1 MVRVRKPP
9 VRRPSPCWFYGD
21 CEAPHG
27 CIQDASEEGMKPSC
41 WTKREVL
48 CQKIGSRL
56 PVKTLERPFFE
67 AYVVTLF
74 HNVVNLFH
82 YVVRLNQIS
91 NS

>member
-1 MVRVRKPP
+1 MARVRKPP
-9 VRRPSPCWFYGD
+9 FRRPSPRWSHGD
-21 CEAPHG
+21 CEAPPWLPPG
-27 CIQDASEEGMKPSC
+27 CLQRRNEAIVLDKEGRVESEDWEP
-41 WTKREVL
+41 
-48 CQKIGSRL
+48 
-56 PVKTLERPFFE
+56 ERPFFE